1 MAKRDAL
8 HQRSTLAYTLISLF
22 VALTASVIFTPIG
35 NHIEHS
41 IERTRVTEPGQRV
54 TANPFAS
61 ANLKRPDLTQHQPR
75 APLDTV
81 SPNNKTAV
89 VTEKEHKAPR
99 REVLAQQCDSFV
111 GRFKAVET
119 SLRERSRDFAG
130 FPIKPEIA
138 AAIETTKLDLAAA
151 EEALSHDDIDNASL
165 RLKRVGET
173 LRYLESL

>member
-35 NHIEHS
+35 NHIQHA
-41 IERTRVTEPGQRV
+41 IERTRVTEPVQRI
-54 TANPFAS
+54 TADPFAS

-75 APLDTV
+75 VPLDTV

-89 VTEKEHKAPR
+89 VREKEHKDPR
-99 REVLAQQCDSFV
+99 REVLAEQCDSLV
-111 GRFKAVET
+111 ARSKAVET
-119 SLRERSRDFAG
+119 SFRERSRDFAG
-130 FPIKPEIA
+130 LPIKPEIA

-151 EEALSHDDIDNASL
+151 EQALSRDDIDNASL
-165 RLKRVGET
+165 RLKRVE
-173 LRYLESL
+173 ESL